1 MSKKKTVD
9 ATQTTAYTMEY
20 HERPETN
27 LVTLSLKSE
36 SRIHE
41 IFGQKTDKGFTPL
54 VLVPPARSG
63 NIIHVYHGFDSVVS
77 ENGKTVGIFS
87 PGLYWRTHFW
97 QVSYIVS
104 KQRIPYHFAVKSCPT
119 KDNVRVDAYVDF
131 LFHVHNTMDF
141 VTRISAENMEELLR
155 STEAEAVRGRVRA
168 VNSDQV
174 LDLRG
179 VNCDDMLTTLNE
191 MLNPYGITI
200 DRVTIASVHLPQIVT
215 TRLQNTTTYQSKQ
228 KLQEK
233 KQELELLKMSG
244 KQNYQANVSAR
255 ENEIT
260 RVTEMAKKS
269 RQNIQQQI
277 DAINERLTADIKRV
291 EDEYYNRTQQIIADR
306 AAEIER
312 INNMRDKEVANIRAE
327 GEMKANSIRLE
338 ADRYEATVRAE
349 TALKVAEMRA
359 EIAKIRAETER
370 YVAQRLKERRA
381 YEVKNE
387 RVKAIHSI
395 ASNPETTICCAGE
408 APNPITTLL
417 CNARATAHLG
427 LKQK

>member
-1 MSKKKTVD
+1 MSKKTVN
-9 ATQTTAYTMEY
+9 AQQTNAYALEY

-27 LVTLSLKSE
+27 LVTLPLRSE
-36 SRIHE
+36 SRCHE
-41 IFGQKTDKGFTPL
+41 IFGQKTDRGFTPL

-63 NIIHVYHGFDSVVS
+63 NVIKVYHGFDSIVG
-77 ENGKTVGIFS
+77 ENGKVVGIFA
-87 PGLYWRTHFW
+87 PGRYWRTHFW

-119 KDNVRVDAYVDF
+119 KDNVRVDVFVDF
-131 LFHVHNTMDF
+131 LFHVHDSMSF

-179 VNCDDMLTTLNE
+179 QNCDDMLTTLNE
-191 MLNPYGITI
+191 VLNPFGITI

-215 TRLQNTTTYQSKQ
+215 ARLQNTTTYQSKQ

-233 KQELELLKMSG
+233 KQELELLRMSG
-244 KQNYQANVSAR
+244 KSNYQANVSAR
-255 ENEIT
+255 QNEVT
-260 RVTEMAKKS
+260 RVMEIAKKS
-269 RQNIQQQI
+269 RQVIQQEI

-291 EDEYYNRTQQIIADR
+291 EDDYYNQTQQIIADR
-306 AAEIER
+306 AAEVER
-312 INNMRDKEVANIRAE
+312 INRMRDKQVAEILAQ
-327 GEMKANSIRLE
+327 GEMKANTISLE
-338 ADRYEATVRAE
+338 ADKYEATVRSE

-359 EIAKIRAETER
+359 KIAQIRAETER
-370 YVAQRLKERRA
+370 YIAQRMKERRE
-381 YEVKNE
+381 YEIKE
-387 RVKAIHSI
+387 KRVAAIQGISE
-395 ASNPETTICCAGE
+395 NPETPICCAGE

-417 CNARATAHLG
+417 CNARATAQLG
-427 LKQK
+427 LKPK

>member
-1 MSKKKTVD
+1 MSKKTVD
-9 ATQTTAYTMEY
+9 AQQTASYALEY

-27 LVTLSLKSE
+27 LVTLPLGSD

-41 IFGQKTDKGFTPL
+41 IFGQKTGRGFTPL

-63 NIIHVYHGFDSVVS
+63 NVIKVYHGFDSIVA
-77 ENGKTVGIFS
+77 ENGKVLGIFS
-87 PGLYWRTHFW
+87 PGRYWRTHFW

-119 KDNVRVDAYVDF
+119 KDNVRVDVFVDF
-131 LFHVHNTMDF
+131 LFHVHNSMDF

-168 VNSDQV
+168 VSSDQV

-179 VNCDDMLTTLNE
+179 ANCDDMLTTLNE

-233 KQELELLKMSG
+233 KQELELLKMTG
-244 KQNYQANVSAR
+244 KANYQANASAR
-255 ENEIT
+255 ANELT

-269 RQNIQQQI
+269 RQIIQQQI
-277 DAINERLTADIKRV
+277 DGVNERLAADIKRV

-306 AAEIER
+306 AAEIGR
-312 INNMRDKEVANIRAE
+312 INRMRDKQVADIRAD
-327 GEMKANSIRLE
+327 GEMKVNSITLE
-338 ADRYEATVRAE
+338 ADKYEATVRAE
-349 TALKVAEMRA
+349 TALKIAEMRA
-359 EIAKIRAETER
+359 KIAESRAETER
-370 YVAQRLKERRA
+370 YVAARMKERR
-381 YEVKNE
+381 EFDVKEE
-387 RVKAIHSI
+387 RVRAIQSI
-395 ASNPETTICCAGE
+395 AQNPETPICCSGDS
-408 APNPITTLL
+408 PNPITTLL
-417 CNARATAHLG
+417 CNARATAQLG
-427 LKQK
+427 LKPR

>member
-1 MSKKKTVD
+1 MSKQTVN
-9 ATQTTAYTMEY
+9 AQQTASYALEY

-27 LVTLSLKSE
+27 LVTLSLGNE
-36 SRIHE
+36 SRVHE
-41 IFGQKTDKGFTPL
+41 IFGQKTGRGFTPL

-63 NIIHVYHGFDSVVS
+63 NVIHVYHGFDSIVA
-77 ENGKTVGIFS
+77 ENGKTVGIFP
-87 PGLYWRTHFW
+87 PGRYWRTHFW

-119 KDNVRVDAYVDF
+119 KDNVRVDVFVDF
-131 LFHVHNTMDF
+131 LFHVHDSMAF

-179 VNCDDMLTTLNE
+179 VNCDDMLTSLNE

-200 DRVTIASVHLPQIVT
+200 DRVTIASVHLPKIVT
-215 TRLQNTTTYQSKQ
+215 TRLQNTTTFQSKQ

-233 KQELELLKMSG
+233 KQELELLRMSG

-255 ENEIT
+255 QNEIT
-260 RVTEMAKKS
+260 RVEEMAKKS
-269 RQNIQQQI
+269 RQIVQQEI
-277 DAINERLTADIKRV
+277 DAINERLSADIKRV

-306 AAEIER
+306 AAEVER
-312 INNMRDKEVANIRAE
+312 INRMRDKQVADIQRD
-327 GEMKANSIRLE
+327 GEMKANNIVLE
-338 ADRYEATVRAE
+338 ADKYEAKVRAD

-359 EIAKIRAETER
+359 KIAQIRAETER
-370 YVAQRLKERRA
+370 YVASRMKERREF
-381 YEVKNE
+381 EVKEE
-387 RVKAIHSI
+387 RVKAIESI
-395 ASNPETTICCAGE
+395 AQNPETPICCAGE

-417 CNARATAHLG
+417 CNARATAQLG
-427 LKQK
+427 LKPR

>member
-1 MSKKKTVD
+1 MSKKTVD
-9 ATQTTAYTMEY
+9 AQQTTAYALEY

-27 LVTLSLKSE
+27 LVTLPLTTQT
-36 SRIHE
+36 RVHE
-41 IFGQKTDKGFTPL
+41 IFGQKTSRGFTPL

-87 PGLYWRTHFW
+87 PGRYWRTHFW

-119 KDNVRVDAYVDF
+119 KDNVRVDVFVDF
-131 LFHVHNTMDF
+131 LFHVHSTMDF
-141 VTRISAENMEELLR
+141 VTKISAENMEELLR

-200 DRVTIASVHLPQIVT
+200 DRVTIASVHLPNIVT

-233 KQELELLKMSG
+233 KQELELLRMSG

-269 RQNIQQQI
+269 HQAIQQQI

-312 INNMRDKEVANIRAE
+312 INNMRDKQVAEIRAQ

-338 ADRYEATVRAE
+338 AERYEAKVRSE
-349 TALKVAEMRA
+349 TALKLAEMRA

-370 YVAQRLKERRA
+370 YAAQRVKERR
-381 YEVKNE
+381 EFEIKEE
-387 RVKAIHSI
+387 RVEALRSI
-395 ASNPETTICCAGE
+395 AKNPDTPICCAGE
-408 APNPITTLL
+408 NPNPITTLL